1 MIKYHPASAINNNIK
16 ISARI
21 VKYWIWSN
29 IMKSYEII
37 KDSVDPKRR
46 PFFITWIC
54 FRNHPQNH
62 RYSSYSLDINCP
74 SSGCSIFLTISRSFR
89 SQNDVPQLGFLVSS
103 TKSMDFALVF
113 FIVKQVSSSTARF
126 RPPPLRQRFAEGLAQ
141 IFHGTFSMGFWG
153 VLDEFILYIYIYIQ

>member
-21 VKYWIWSN
+21 IKYWIWSN

-62 RYSSYSLDINCP
+62 TYSSYSLDINCP

-89 SQNDVPQLGFLVSS
+89 SLWCSQLPVASI
-103 TKSMDFALVF
+103 KSMDFAMDFSMANRSAVPRPGF
-113 FIVKQVSSSTARF
+113 GHSSSSALRW
-126 RPPPLRQRFAEGLAQ
+126 RPGSDFSRHLFNGILR
-141 IFHGTFSMGFWG
+141 GFGW
-153 VLDEFILYIYIYIQ
+153 VYIVYIYIYSRWF